1 MKSKINALIIGC
13 GNIGGLYDINDK
25 AKVWT
30 HAKAFSLNEQIA
42 FSVYDK
48 DKQKSS
54 VIGDRYDVPVL
65 QELSEDAL
73 STFQLVSLTTPTV
86 THFDLLKQLIEIKT
100 ALIICEKPVSADA
113 HELDELMNLYNQ
125 GQSRVLVNY
134 IRRFQPAFEEL
145 KKKLLKWDDQTGFKS
160 IIIKYQRG
168 FLNNA
173 SHAIDL
179 LEFLFDEPFLL
190 KDFKISDQQFD
201 AFDFDATLTGSCTYK
216 NQPVSFAGVPGADYA
231 IFEIELF
238 YPGSKIVICHS
249 GNDIRYY
256 KRTAEKQLS
265 EENSLRKENILK
277 QYMIPVVNKAIK
289 LLEDKEEDN
298 FLSSAEMN
306 KRILKAVIN

>member
-1 MKSKINALIIGC
+1 M
-13 GNIGGLYDINDK
+13 
-25 AKVWT
+25 
-30 HAKAFSLNEQIA
+30 
-42 FSVYDK
+42 
-48 DKQKSS
+48 
-54 VIGDRYDVPVL
+54 PVL

-73 STFQLVSLTTPTV
+73 QTFDLVSITSPTI
-86 THFDLLKQLIEIKT
+86 THFNLLKQLIEIKT
-100 ALIICEKPVSADA
+100 PVIICEKPVSADV
-113 HELDELMNLYNQ
+113 HELDQLINLYNQ
-125 GQSRVLVNY
+125 GQSRILVNY

-145 KKKLLKWDDQTGFKS
+145 KSQLSKWDDQTGFKS

-190 KDFKISDQQFD
+190 KDFKVSDKQFD
-201 AFDFDATLTGSCTYK
+201 AFNFDATLTASCTYK

-238 YPGSKIVICHS
+238 YPSSKIVICHS

-265 EENSLRKENILK
+265 EETSLRKENILK
-277 QYMIPVVNKAIK
+277 QYMIPLVNKAIELIK
-289 LLEDKEEDN
+289 NKGADN

-306 KRILKAVIN
+306 KRILKAVVN